1 MAGGHGRAAAGEKD
15 DADQQDNTN
24 RYPRPK
30 TATNLLGTSGFIFI
44 IVKHS
49 YFYTPLYNIF
59 GLSLSGI

>member
-1 MAGGHGRAAAGEKD
+1 MAGGHGRAAVGKKD

-24 RYPRPK
+24 RYPHPK
-30 TATNLLGTSGFIFI
+30 TATNLLGTNGFIFI

-59 GLSLSGI
+59 ELSLSGI